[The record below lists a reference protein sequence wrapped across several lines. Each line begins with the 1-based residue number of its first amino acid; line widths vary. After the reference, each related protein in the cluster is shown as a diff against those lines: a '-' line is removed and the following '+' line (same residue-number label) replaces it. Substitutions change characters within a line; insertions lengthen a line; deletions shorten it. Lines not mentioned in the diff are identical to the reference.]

1 MYGDYPNITNEE
13 DNMSAVRT
21 ESASVTDVRHA
32 EQGKSQL
39 TKLYEIMRQTMDS
52 GFYGAVEIKFEAGK
66 VTIIRKTESIKI

>member
-13 DNMSAVRT
+13 DTMSAVKT
-21 ESASVTDVRHA
+21 ESVSVADVRQA
-32 EQGKSQL
+32 EPSKSQL
-39 TKLYEIMRQTMDS
+39 TKLYEIMRQTMES